1 MHIELKLVLTLVLSL
16 SLFYVLQKLH
26 FTSLK
31 NRTINLLDAG
41 FIRARLDLALRIFAF
56 SLCLALPPLLLFSDV
71 FSLLFPLGICITFCV
86 VASVLIS
93 PELTL
98 YPGAKLIITKA
109 LFSNTVYLHLAQPYQ
124 DFDRQTYQELLQLV
138 SRLPAYRVRQ
148 IMLSSPMFYDS
159 SGKLRSF
166 TLLETLLTR
175 KGATLSSS
183 KAKMWNCLLGKLS
196 LLTNKDLNKKEKSKK
211 INLIK
216 WHILY
221 IRLAG

>member
-1 MHIELKLVLTLVLSL
+1 MHIELKLLLTLVLSL

-41 FIRARLDLALRIFAF
+41 FIRARLDLALRLFAF

-71 FSLLFPLGICITFCV
+71 FSVLFPLGICITFCV

-109 LFSNTVYLHLAQPYQ
+109 LFSKTVHLHLAQSYQ

-166 TLLETLLTR
+166 VLLETLLTR
-175 KGATLSSS
+175 KGATLTH
-183 KAKMWNCLLGKLS
+183 AKGRFWQTILGTLS
-196 LLTNKDLNKKEKSKK
+196 LVMCADTRKKTKRDNIKLTH
-211 INLIK
+211 
-216 WHILY
+216 WHTLY
-221 IRLAG
+221 ITL